1 VVVGPRPERRRL
13 VDTAQEVAEAAG
25 GLRGLDGAAV
35 AVLLQLE
42 GGGGVQELVHTH
54 AGGATMSA
62 ADGRVERDQAAA
74 GGVVR
79 RRMVHGALG
88 RRRARDVEVD
98 LGAVLAPVAAG
109 RLRLLVQ
116 VDQLRRPPCCLPAL
130 QCQYLHQK
138 RSINRWLLVYIS
150 VKMFWPAQPKCSV
163 DMPSIRRE
171 DDRLISDRYW
181 HSGTEMRDAGRDRN
195 GHHEAI
201 DCASTSSIF
210 LAQHSTQL
218 CLHILLLTFRKIL
231 SLSAFGLCSCS
242 SSKIPQRQAGPGG
255 VASTFRRADN
265 EAKAG
270 EKGGSA
276 QGREDDASNNLFSGC
291 CVH

>member
-1 VVVGPRPERRRL
+1 MDDDRSMEVVVVGPRPERRRL
-13 VDTAQEVAEAAG
+13 VDATQEVAEAAG
-25 GLRGLDGAAV
+25 GLRGLDGDGAAV
-35 AVLLQLE
+35 TVLLQLR
-42 GGGGVQELVHTH
+42 GGGVQELVHTH

-62 ADGRVERDQAAA
+62 ADGRVERDQAAG
-74 GGVVR
+74 GGVVEVR
-79 RRMVHGALG
+79 RRMVHGDLG

-98 LGAVLAPVAAG
+98 IGAVLAAVAAG

-201 DCASTSSIF
+201 DCASTSS
-210 LAQHSTQL
+210 
-218 CLHILLLTFRKIL
+218 
-231 SLSAFGLCSCS
+231 
-242 SSKIPQRQAGPGG
+242 
-255 VASTFRRADN
+255 
-265 EAKAG
+265 
-270 EKGGSA
+270 
-276 QGREDDASNNLFSGC
+276 
-291 CVH
+291 